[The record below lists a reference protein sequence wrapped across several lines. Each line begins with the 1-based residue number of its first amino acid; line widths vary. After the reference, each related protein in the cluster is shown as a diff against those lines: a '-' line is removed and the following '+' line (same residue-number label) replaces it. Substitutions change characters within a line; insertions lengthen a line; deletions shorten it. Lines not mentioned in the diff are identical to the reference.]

1 MCFSGRESDF
11 RRVLWEEG
19 REILILAL
27 SSLEAAVVGLKD
39 GSIEFQL
46 LNVILDHSEQFF
58 VVYEEI
64 CKDESEKSMLKQL
77 LDQRSRELTEFEIER
92 QKVFSFI
99 RMCLTIK
106 QGNAT
111 LHVKAASP
119 TCPMFQYTNLSRHV
133 NITFKLPKSNS
144 ICKFAFPAY
153 KISS

>member
-1 MCFSGRESDF
+1 M
-11 RRVLWEEG
+11 
-19 REILILAL
+19 LAL

-58 VVYEEI
+58 VLYEEI

-77 LDQRSRELTEFEIER
+77 LDQRSSELTAFKIER
-92 QKVFSFI
+92 HKVFSFI

-111 LHVKAASP
+111 LHLKTASP
-119 TCPMFQYTNLSRHV
+119 TCPMFQCTNLSRHF
-133 NITFKLPKSNS
+133 NITFTFPKSNS
-144 ICKFAFPAY
+144 VCKFAFTAY
-153 KISS
+153 KIRS

>member
-1 MCFSGRESDF
+1 M
-11 RRVLWEEG
+11 
-19 REILILAL
+19 LAL

-77 LDQRSRELTEFEIER
+77 LDQRSRELTAFKIER

-111 LHVKAASP
+111 LHLKAASP
-119 TCPMFQYTNLSRHV
+119 TCPMFQCTNLSRHF
-133 NITFKLPKSNS
+133 N
-144 ICKFAFPAY
+144 
-153 KISS
+153 ISSGAPNEDIVQNHLT

>member
-1 MCFSGRESDF
+1 M
-11 RRVLWEEG
+11 
-19 REILILAL
+19 LAL

-58 VVYEEI
+58 VLYEEI
-64 CKDESEKSMLKQL
+64 YKDESEKSMLKQL
-77 LDQRSRELTEFEIER
+77 LDQRSKELTAFEIER

-106 QGNAT
+106 QGNAS
-111 LHVKAASP
+111 LHLKAASP
-119 TCPMFQYTNLSRHV
+119 TCPMFQCRNLSRHF
-133 NITFKLPKSNS
+133 NITFQFPKSNS

-153 KISS
+153 KIRS